1 MAQSLKGELTMATV
15 HYFASIREK
24 LGLSTEQ
31 LELPSQVDT
40 VNALVALL
48 IEQHGSSWEEVL
60 KKSSVLVAVNQSVVS
75 FTSPVT
81 NGDEIAFFPPVTGG

>member
-1 MAQSLKGELTMATV
+1 MATV

-31 LELPSQVDT
+31 VELPSQVDT

-48 IEQHGSSWEEVL
+48 IEQHGSDWEGVL
-60 KKSSVLVAVNQSVVS
+60 KKSSVLVAVNQSVAS
-75 FTSPVT
+75 FTSTVT

>member
-1 MAQSLKGELTMATV
+1 MVTV

-24 LGLSTEQ
+24 LGLPSEEV
-31 LELPSQVDT
+31 ELPTQVDT

-48 IEQHGSSWEEVL
+48 IERHGSNWEAVL
-60 KKSSVLVAVNQSVVS
+60 KTSSVLVAVNQSVAS
-75 FTSPVT
+75 FTSSIK